1 MTMISFCKQGT
12 GRLVVINLERGDL
25 LLESIR
31 NALDSY
37 GIRDAVVTSAIGS
50 LSKVVLH
57 RVTGYELQP
66 VDEFVTL
73 EKPMELASLQGIVV
87 DGHPHFHMV
96 VSDLE
101 QAYTG
106 HLEEGTTALY
116 LVEITLLELTNVE
129 LKRIPDDNNIAK
141 LRVKD

>member
-1 MTMISFCKQGT
+1 MISFCKEGT

-31 NALDSY
+31 DELARL

-57 RVTGYELQP
+57 RVTGFEREP

-116 LVEITLLELTNVE
+116 LVEISLLEFKNVE
-129 LKRIPDDNNIAK
+129 LKRVPDENKIAK
-141 LRVKD
+141 LRSKD

>member
-1 MTMISFCKQGT
+1 MISYCKEGT

-25 LLESIR
+25 LLEGIK
-31 NALDSY
+31 AELEKF
-37 GIRDAVVTSAIGS
+37 GIRDAVITSAIGS

-57 RVTGYELQP
+57 RVTGFEPKP

-73 EKPMELASLQGIVV
+73 EKPMELASLQGIVL

-96 VSDLE
+96 VSDLK

-106 HLEEGTTALY
+106 HLEEGTTVLY
-116 LVEITLLELTNVE
+116 LAEISLLELKNAG
-129 LKRIPDDNNIAK
+129 LKRVPDDLGIAK
-141 LRVKD
+141 LRPKT

>member
-1 MTMISFCKQGT
+1 MITYCKEGT
-12 GRLVVINLERGDL
+12 GRVVVINLERGDL

-31 NALDSY
+31 SELQKL
-37 GIRDAVVTSAIGS
+37 GIKDAVITSAIGS

-57 RVTGYELQP
+57 RVTGFEPKP
-66 VDEFVTL
+66 VDEFITL
-73 EKPMELASLQGIVV
+73 EKPMELASLQGVV
-87 DGHPHFHMV
+87 LDGHPHFHMV

-116 LVEITLLELTNVE
+116 LVEISLLELKNVG
-129 LKRIPDDNNIAK
+129 LKRVPDDLGIAK
-141 LRVKD
+141 LRPKE

>member
-1 MTMISFCKQGT
+1 MISFCKQGT

-37 GIRDAVVTSAIGS
+37 GIRDAVVVSAIGS

-57 RVTGYELQP
+57 RVTGYEVEP

-116 LVEITLLELTNVE
+116 LVEISLLELTNVD
-129 LKRIPDDNNIAK
+129 LKRIPDENKIAK
-141 LRVKD
+141 LRTKD

>member
-1 MTMISFCKQGT
+1 MISFCKQGT
-12 GRLVVINLERGDL
+12 GRLIVINLERGDL

-31 NALDSY
+31 NALNSY

-57 RVTGYELQP
+57 RVTGYEPQP

-116 LVEITLLELTNVE
+116 LVEITLLELTNVD
-129 LKRIPDDNNIAK
+129 LKRIPDENNIAK

>member
-1 MTMISFCKQGT
+1 VVSFCKQGT

-31 NALDSY
+31 SALDSY
-37 GIRDAVVTSAIGS
+37 GIRDAVITSAIGS

-57 RVTGYELQP
+57 RVTGFEKEP
-66 VDEFVTL
+66 VDEFLTL

-101 QAYTG
+101 QTYTG

-116 LVEITLLELTNVE
+116 LVEISLLELKDVN
-129 LKRIPDDNNIAK
+129 LKRIPDENKIAK

>member
-1 MTMISFCKQGT
+1 MISFCKSGT

-31 NALDSY
+31 DALDQY
-37 GIRDAVVTSAIGS
+37 GVRDAVITSAIGS

-57 RVTGYELQP
+57 RVTGYEPEP
-66 VDEFVTL
+66 VDEFLTL

-116 LVEITLLELTNVE
+116 LVEISLLELNDVG
-129 LKRIPDDNNIAK
+129 LKRIPDENKIAK

>member
-1 MTMISFCKQGT
+1 MISFCKQGT

-37 GIRDAVVTSAIGS
+37 GIRDAVVVSAIGS

-57 RVTGYELQP
+57 RVTGYEVEP

-106 HLEEGTTALY
+106 HLEEGTTTLY
-116 LVEITLLELTNVE
+116 LVEISLLELTNVD
-129 LKRIPDDNNIAK
+129 LKRIPDENNIAK
-141 LRVKD
+141 LRTKD

>member
-1 MTMISFCKQGT
+1 MISFCKQGT

-57 RVTGYELQP
+57 RVTGYETQP

-73 EKPMELASLQGIVV
+73 EKPMELASLQGIVL
-87 DGHPHFHMV
+87 DGHAHFHMV

-129 LKRIPDDNNIAK
+129 LKRIPDENNIAK
-141 LRVKD
+141 LRAKT

>member
-1 MTMISFCKQGT
+1 MISFCKQGT

-31 NALDSY
+31 DALDSY
-37 GIRDAVVTSAIGS
+37 GIRDAVITSAIGS

-57 RVTGYELQP
+57 RVTGYEPQP

-106 HLEEGTTALY
+106 HLEEGTTTLY
-116 LVEITLLELTNVE
+116 LVEISLLELTNAE
-129 LKRIPDDNNIAK
+129 LKRIPDENNIAK
-141 LRVKD
+141 LRAKD

>member
-1 MTMISFCKQGT
+1 MVSFCKQGT

-31 NALDSY
+31 DALDRY
-37 GIRDAVVTSAIGS
+37 GIRDAVITSAIGS

-57 RVTGYELQP
+57 RVTGYEPQP
-66 VDEFVTL
+66 VDEFITL

-116 LVEITLLELTNVE
+116 LVEISLLELTNVE
-129 LKRIPDDNNIAK
+129 LKRIPDENNIAK
-141 LRVKD
+141 LRAKD